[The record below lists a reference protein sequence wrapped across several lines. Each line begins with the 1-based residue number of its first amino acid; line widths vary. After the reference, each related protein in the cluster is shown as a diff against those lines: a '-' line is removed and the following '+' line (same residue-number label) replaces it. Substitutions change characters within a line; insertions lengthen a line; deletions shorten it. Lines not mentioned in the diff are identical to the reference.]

1 MARNRNHND
10 DAFDARLFAYND
22 FMIYEEDAR
31 TLKGHRWLTDNIMN
45 FAVIYLADQIFGTE
59 VEENVFIVYAAQ
71 CELIKYEDDPQ
82 ELGKLLGDIGIAPN
96 KWILFIYNDS
106 DRPNEW
112 NSLVSC
118 AI

>member
-22 FMIYEEDAR
+22 FMIYEEDGINKINKFKNTDYTLLFTAR

-59 VEENVFIVYAAQ
+59 VEENVGF
-71 CELIKYEDDPQ
+71 
-82 ELGKLLGDIGIAPN
+82 
-96 KWILFIYNDS
+96 S
-106 DRPNEW
+106 
-112 NSLVSC
+112 
-118 AI
+118 